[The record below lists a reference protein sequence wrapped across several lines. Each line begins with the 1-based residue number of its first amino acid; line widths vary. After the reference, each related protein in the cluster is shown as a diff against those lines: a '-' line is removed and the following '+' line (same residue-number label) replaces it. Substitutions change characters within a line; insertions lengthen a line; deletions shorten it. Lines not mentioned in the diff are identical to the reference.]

1 MITRYNWR
9 SPWYSGYV
17 PSVKSVRMSSGLN
30 YKWFDSLHVR
40 ISLNSILVKTFQLQ
54 KSVSLSDQQVCPY
67 SRWCISNSGEELC
80 MFGDKR
86 SGFFGCC
93 SELHCQICSELR
105 HFQNLNQ
112 SHKLNLSN
120 RTAGAAFWK
129 KSNKNVHFSPGQN
142 KSGETSF
149 NTVHKFEFSAVFPD
163 QGNLRN

>member
-1 MITRYNWR
+1 MITRYNWW

-17 PSVKSVRMSSGLN
+17 PSVKSVRLSSGLN

-105 HFQNLNQ
+105 HFQNVTFKRYLNQ

-120 RTAGAAFWK
+120 RTAGLPFG
-129 KSNKNVHFSPGQN
+129 KNRTKMYILAPVRIKVVRLLSI
-142 KSGETSF
+142 S
-149 NTVHKFEFSAVFPD
+149 
-163 QGNLRN
+163 R